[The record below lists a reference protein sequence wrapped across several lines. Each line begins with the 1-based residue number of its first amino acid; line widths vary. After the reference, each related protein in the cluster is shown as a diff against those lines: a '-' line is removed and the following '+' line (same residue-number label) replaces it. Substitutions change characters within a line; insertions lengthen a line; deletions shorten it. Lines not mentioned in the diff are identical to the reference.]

1 MIWSKNDKGV
11 FVISKLLVLL
21 LLLVMISPAVISCS
35 EAPSAKQPPDT
46 TAAATT
52 SEEENLS
59 DLEKRK
65 LIPDELP
72 DKKFEGRIF
81 RVACE
86 EAKSYEIL
94 SEELNG
100 EVTNDV
106 IYDRNALIEERFDT
120 AIENIVVV
128 NAHDHVVKTVTA
140 MEDAFELVGYK
151 AYLSYKSITAGC
163 VRNWY
168 DIPYTDFDKPWYN
181 KITNDASTFNGKLFN
196 ATCSLGITAMQYTYA
211 MFANS
216 RVCDQYGWPVEK
228 LYDLVYNNEWIYD
241 KFNEIVSLIHADL
254 NGDGKKDEDDLYG
267 YESGSTHSFDVWLT
281 AFDQKISGKDA
292 EGKITIDLIT
302 EKTVAALQKIYDL
315 TYNNPSA
322 YYFNAEYKEFTKF
335 AESKIGICPAPFR
348 VAYSELREMKD
359 SYAILPYP
367 KWDAEQPAHLTNI
380 YDQYSAFSVP
390 KTVFDETQLEF
401 AGIVIEALNAE
412 SYKRVYP
419 AFYDIALKNKYS
431 EDEDSARMVDLIMVG
446 SNMDFS
452 YMFGE
457 TNMQRIPYLFRDC
470 INGKKT
476 DIASEYAKKE
486 KLLATSIEKLYTYYE
501 EEE

>member
-1 MIWSKNDKGV
+1 MFSIKKH
-11 FVISKLLVLL
+11 IIVLL
-21 LLLVMISPAVISCS
+21 LLSMTVIPAFSCS
-35 EAPSAKQPPDT
+35 DSPSEPGASEATEAGVT
-46 TAAATT
+46 V

-59 DLEKRK
+59 DLEKRQ

-72 DKKFEGRIF
+72 ERNFEGKIF

-86 EAKSYEIL
+86 EAKSYEIF

-106 IYDRNALIEERFDT
+106 IFERNAAIEDRFNT

-128 NAHDHVVKTVTA
+128 DAHKHVVKTVTA

-151 AYLSYKSITAGC
+151 AYLSYTSITAGC

-168 DIPYTDFDKPWYN
+168 DIPFANFEKPWYN

-196 ATCSLGITAMQYTYA
+196 ATCSLGVTAMQYTYA

-216 RVCDQYGWPVEK
+216 RVCDQYGWPVDK
-228 LYDLVYNNEWIYD
+228 LYDLVYNNEWVYD
-241 KFNEIVSLIHADL
+241 QFNEIVTLIHADT

-281 AFDQKISGKDA
+281 AFDQKISGKDS
-292 EGKITIDLIT
+292 EGKITIDLMT

-315 TYNNPSA
+315 TYNNPST

-367 KWDAEQPAHLTNI
+367 KWDANQEMYLTNI

-390 KTVFDETQLEF
+390 KTVFDEDQLEF

-412 SYKRVYP
+412 SYKKVYP
-419 AFYDIALKNKYS
+419 AFYDIALKNKYT
-431 EDEDSARMVDLIMVG
+431 EDEDSARMVDIIMEG

-470 INGKKT
+470 INSKKT

-486 KLLATSIEKLYTYYE
+486 KSLAESIEKLYTFYE
-501 EEE
+501 NEE

>member
-1 MIWSKNDKGV
+1 MFSIKK
-11 FVISKLLVLL
+11 FIIMLL
-21 LLLVMISPAVISCS
+21 LLSLIVPVVVSCS
-35 EAPSAKQPPDT
+35 NSTSDTQTSGTTEAGVT
-46 TAAATT
+46 V
-52 SEEENLS
+52 SEEENLT
-59 DLEKRK
+59 DLEKRQ
-65 LIPDELP
+65 LIADDLP
-72 DKKFEGRIF
+72 EMNFDGRVF

-106 IYDRNALIEERFDT
+106 IFERNTAIEERFNT
-120 AIENIVVV
+120 AIQNIVVV
-128 NAHDHVVKTVTA
+128 DAHRYVVKTVTA
-140 MEDAFELVGYK
+140 GDDAFELAGYK
-151 AYLSYKSITAGC
+151 AYLSYTAITAGS

-168 DIPYTDFDKPWYN
+168 DIPYTNFEKPWYN

-216 RVCDQYGWPVEK
+216 RVVDSYGWPVEK
-228 LYDLVYNNEWIYD
+228 LYDLVYNNEWVYD

-281 AFDQKISGKDA
+281 AFDQKISGKDS
-292 EGKITIDLIT
+292 EGRITIDLMT
-302 EKTVAALQKIYDL
+302 EKTISALQKIYDL
-315 TYNNPSA
+315 TYNNPST

-367 KWDAEQPAHLTNI
+367 KWDANQEMYRTNI

-390 KTVFDETQLEF
+390 KTISSEEQLEF

-412 SYKRVYP
+412 SYKKVYP

-431 EDEDSARMVDLIMVG
+431 EDEDSARMVDIIMAG

-470 INGKKT
+470 INSKKT
-476 DIASEYAKKE
+476 DIVSEYAKKE
-486 KLLATSIEKLYTYYE
+486 KILATGIEKLYTFYE
-501 EEE
+501 NEE

>member
-1 MIWSKNDKGV
+1 MKKLT
-11 FVISKLLVLL
+11 VILL
-21 LLLVMISPAVISCS
+21 LLSIILPAAVSCGESPAKTASVISDG
-35 EAPSAKQPPDT
+35 ETILSA
-46 TAAATT
+46 
-52 SEEENLS
+52 EEELT
-59 DLEKRK
+59 DLEKRQ
-65 LIPDELP
+65 LIDDGLP
-72 DKKFEGRIF
+72 AANFEGRAF

-86 EAKSYEIL
+86 EAKSYEIY

-106 IYDRNALIEERFDT
+106 IYERNASTEDRFNSL
-120 AIENIVVV
+120 IENIKVVD
-128 NAHDHVVKTVTA
+128 AHDNVVKTVTA
-140 MEDAFELVGYK
+140 MDNAYELVGYK
-151 AYLSYKSITAGC
+151 AYLSYKSISAGC

-181 KITNDASTFNGKLFN
+181 KITNDASAFNGKLFN

-216 RVCDQYGWPVEK
+216 RVCDSYGWPVEK
-228 LYDLVYNNEWIYD
+228 LYELVYNNEWVYD
-241 KFNEIVSLIHADL
+241 KFNEIISLIHADL

-267 YESGSTHSFDVWLT
+267 YESGSTHSFDVWMA
-281 AFDQKISGKDA
+281 AFDQLISGKDS
-292 EGKITIDLIT
+292 EGRITIELMT
-302 EKTVAALQKIYDL
+302 EKTTAALEKIYDL

-367 KWDAEQPAHLTNI
+367 KWDQNQAMYLTNI

-390 KTVFDETQLEF
+390 KTVFDQDQLEF
-401 AGIVIEALNAE
+401 AGIMIEALNAE
-412 SYKRVYP
+412 SYKKVYP
-419 AFYDIALKNKYS
+419 AFYDIALKNKYT
-431 EDEDSARMVDLIMVG
+431 EDEDSARMVDIIMEG
-446 SNMDFS
+446 SNMDFA

-457 TNMQRIPYLFRDC
+457 TNMQRLPYLFRDC
-470 INGKKT
+470 INSKKL

-486 KLLATSIEKLYTYYE
+486 KSLATSIEKLYTFYE
-501 EEE
+501 AEE